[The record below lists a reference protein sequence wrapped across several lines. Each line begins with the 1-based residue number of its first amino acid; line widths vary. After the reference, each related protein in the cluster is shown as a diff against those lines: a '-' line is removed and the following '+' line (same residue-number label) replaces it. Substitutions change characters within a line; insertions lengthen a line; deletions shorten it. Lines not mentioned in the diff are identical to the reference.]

1 MRPASLFLVV
11 LLTTMVSHDLALAAP
26 RLVRRRT
33 IRTTPFVNRNVS
45 MKDNEGSAYVPRDR
59 SLWLADDNGR
69 AVYEVNRATGGLKR
83 VIGRRAFE
91 SARRLGGGAR
101 AGTNR
106 TLDFESIAYDRDEDA
121 LYVFSGSCCE
131 SSVLPTVFRLRRI
144 KGVFRVRS
152 YQPLP
157 STASFD
163 AAAWNAANGRIY
175 VGHGSDLRT
184 YNYVANTLGGTFGVP
199 NLSGI
204 TGMGFSSDGAQLF
217 VTTSSEKLHR
227 VRWATKRLV
236 AGWTFDL
243 GTFGIHDGR
252 AVETIAGRLYVVDGD
267 DSRSDADPLKYAVH
281 VFSVN

>member
-1 MRPASLFLVV
+1 LVLV
-11 LLTTMVSHDLALAAP
+11 LVLTTVAAQDLAFAAA
-26 RLVRRRT
+26 LVPQRT
-33 IRTTPFVNRNVS
+33 IRTTPFRNKNVS
-45 MKDNEGSAYVPRDR
+45 MRDNEGSAYVPRDR

-83 VIGRRAFE
+83 VIGRNAFE

-106 TLDFESIAYDRDEDA
+106 TRDFESIAYNQDDGA
-121 LYVFSGSCCE
+121 LYVFSGSCCG

-144 KGVFRVRS
+144 NGVFRVSS

-157 STASFD
+157 RTVRFD
-163 AAAWNAANGRIY
+163 AAAWNAATGWIY
-175 VGHGSDLRT
+175 VGHGRDVRA
-184 YNYVANTLGGTFGVP
+184 YNYVKNTLGRTFRVP
-199 NLSGI
+199 GLSGI
-204 TGMGFSSDGAQLF
+204 TGMGFSTNGADLF
-217 VTTSSEKLHR
+217 VTTSAEELHR

-252 AVETIAGRLYVVDGD
+252 AVEPIAGVLYVTDGD
-267 DSRSDADPLKYAVH
+267 DMRSDALRYAVH
-281 VFSVN
+281 VFSVT

>member
-1 MRPASLFLVV
+1 LVLV
-11 LLTTMVSHDLALAAP
+11 LVLTTVAAQDLALAAA
-26 RLVRRRT
+26 LVPQRT
-33 IRTTPFVNRNVS
+33 IRTTPFRNKNVS
-45 MKDNEGSAYVPRDR
+45 MRDNEGSAYVPRDR

-83 VIGRRAFE
+83 VIGGNAFE

-106 TLDFESIAYDRDEDA
+106 TRDFESIAYNQDDGA
-121 LYVFSGSCCE
+121 LYVFSGSCCG

-144 KGVFRVRS
+144 NGVFRVSS

-157 STASFD
+157 RTVRFD
-163 AAAWNAANGRIY
+163 AAAWNAATGWIY
-175 VGHGSDLRT
+175 VGHGRDVRA
-184 YNYVANTLGGTFGVP
+184 YNYVKNTLGRTFRVP
-199 NLSGI
+199 GLSGI
-204 TGMGFSSDGAQLF
+204 TGMGFSTNGADLF
-217 VTTSSEKLHR
+217 VTTSAEELHR

-252 AVETIAGRLYVVDGD
+252 AVEPIAGVLYVTDGD
-267 DSRSDADPLKYAVH
+267 DMRSDALRYAVH
-281 VFSVN
+281 VFSVT